1 MMTTTDDDTMRVWV
15 GCLACYNAGRLVGEW
30 VDATEA
36 ADSVADPDWCL
47 AVHGPAI
54 AADEPVSD
62 HEEWWCF
69 DVDGVP
75 TGGECS
81 PDEAQRLAESI
92 AACAEGTGAP
102 LAAVRAYLDNFHGD
116 VYALDNFE
124 EAWCGEW
131 DSEQDYAENLA
142 EDCGYLSTPAE
153 HASHWAGQAVPNP
166 LLSYID
172 WEAWTRDL
180 FMGDY
185 WSARC
190 PGGGVYV
197 FRSV

>member
-15 GCLACYNAGRLVGEW
+15 GCLACYSAGRLVGEW

-54 AADEPVSD
+54 AAGEPVSD

-81 PDEAQRLAESI
+81 PDEAQRLAESMT
-92 AACAEGTGAP
+92 ACAEGTGAP

-131 DSEQDYAENLA
+131 DSRDAFAEQLA
-142 EDCGYLSTPAE
+142 DDMGYLEGDGKPTPWHRFDLDGFA
-153 HASHWAGQAVPNP
+153 
-166 LLSYID
+166 
-172 WEAWTRDL
+172 RDIFL
-180 FMGDY
+180 GGDY
-185 WSARC
+185 WDARS
-190 PGGGVYV
+190 PHYTVFV

>member
-1 MMTTTDDDTMRVWV
+1 MTATDDDTMRVWV
-15 GCLACYNAGRLVGEW
+15 GCPACYCEGRLVGQC
-30 VDATEA
+30 VNAIDANQI
-36 ADSVADPDWCL
+36 DPCQRT
-47 AVHGPAI
+47 G
-54 AADEPVSD
+54 

-69 DVDGVP
+69 DHEGLP
-75 TGGECS
+75 ITGECS
-81 PDEAQRLAESI
+81 PDEAQRLAESMT
-92 AACAEGTGAP
+92 ACAEGTGAP

-131 DSEQDYAENLA
+131 DSERDYAENLA
-142 EDCGYLSTPAE
+142 DECGYLSTPAE
-153 HASHWAGQAVPNP
+153 HAHHWAGTDVTNP

-172 WEAWTRDL
+172 WDAWARDV

-185 WSARC
+185 WSARD
-190 PGGGVYV
+190 PEGGVFV